1 MQQSTSELCP
11 ENDLQEDLVEF
22 WVWIVIISGFSKNS
36 FNLNVLLIQER
47 KISETILIKI
57 KHMQILQGINAVM

>member
-47 KISETILIKI
+47 KISMRLF
-57 KHMQILQGINAVM
+57 L